1 MFPSWASAQ
10 VRCERMGVMSETHP
24 RPEPQPEEAQ
34 QPELQQPELRSAGE
48 QQADAQAAA
57 QQVAEEQATVTEA
70 AVRVQRSP
78 RYFRFMVTG
87 AVVFAVIAL
96 VLTYS
101 FPENPTYDRG
111 AVFGFLL
118 AICATFG
125 VALGALVALLIDRAV
140 TRRARTVQA
149 DRIDVRLPDSES
161 DSASDSE
168 PGDTRPSDQRPS
180 VDS

>member
-1 MFPSWASAQ
+1 
-10 VRCERMGVMSETHP
+10 VRCERMGVMSDTHP
-24 RPEPQPEEAQ
+24 RPEPQPEEGQ
-34 QPELQQPELRSAGE
+34 QPEQAPTAAAQAAEE
-48 QQADAQAAA
+48 QAAEQAAA
-57 QQVAEEQATVTEA
+57 QAAEEQATVTEA

-78 RYFRFMVTG
+78 RYFRFMITG

-96 VLTYS
+96 ILTYS

-118 AICATFG
+118 AICATVG
-125 VALGALVALLIDRAV
+125 VALGALVALLIDRAA

-149 DRIDVRLPDSES
+149 DRIDVRLPDSET
-161 DSASDSE
+161 DSPSGTE

>member
-1 MFPSWASAQ
+1 
-10 VRCERMGVMSETHP
+10 MSESHP
-24 RPEPQPEEAQ
+24 QPEPQPEEEPRLEVH
-34 QPELQQPELRSAGE
+34 QPAETGQELT
-48 QQADAQAAA
+48 
-57 QQVAEEQATVTEA
+57 EEQATVTEA

-78 RYFRFMVTG
+78 RYFRFMITG

-96 VLTYS
+96 ILTYA

-118 AICATFG
+118 AICATVG
-125 VALGALVALLIDRAV
+125 VALGALVALLIDRAA

-149 DRIDVRLPDSES
+149 DRIDVRLPDSET
-161 DSASDSE
+161 DSPSGTE
-168 PGDTRPSDQRPS
+168 PSDTRPSDQRPS